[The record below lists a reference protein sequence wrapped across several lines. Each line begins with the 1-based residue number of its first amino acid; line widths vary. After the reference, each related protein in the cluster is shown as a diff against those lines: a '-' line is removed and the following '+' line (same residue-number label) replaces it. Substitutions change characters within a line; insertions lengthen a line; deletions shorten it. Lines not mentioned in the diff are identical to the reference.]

1 MKSAE
6 DAIREF
12 PEIAK
17 QLADIDRTPDKRYLY
32 RICQMYV
39 NHEATIK
46 ELKSLFIER
55 AAIFQYLTNDDVDG
69 KDIHELSLENEKGS
83 FRKGLYSTDEQL
95 LDWRNTVVYEDE
107 FTTVNKPSTFQESR
121 SIGYPQWCFCYNNDK
136 WIQHNEIEHE
146 TIYFVHSVTVPKQWE
161 YNAVCV
167 LPNGDKKVIDYNH
180 EYLSRQNGELF
191 GYLREINNA
200 TKVLISDKVNN
211 ESKTNKNM
219 KKNTIKLNESQLR
232 KIVAESV
239 KRVLNEYAEGN
250 EISPV
255 PGDNYNPTPKS
266 LIETIINEMQHI
278 KTLCENTFQSIVHSD
293 IGNARKGLSEM
304 NQSLDVA
311 LDRANELQG
320 FIDYNDN
327 ENY

>member
-146 TIYFVHSVTVPKQWE
+146 TIYFVHSVTAPKQWE

-211 ESKTNKNM
+211 ESKTSRNM

-239 KRVLNEYAEGN
+239 KRVLKENEEELSYQEGQ
-250 EISPV
+250 I
-255 PGDNYNPTPKS
+255 
-266 LIETIINEMQHI
+266 LQ
-278 KTLCENTFQSIVHSD
+278 KTLVGLWHAEEEIKKLSNNPQALKILHD
-293 IGNARKGLSEM
+293 ARTPFFEAGITGGEM
-304 NQSLDVA
+304 H
-311 LDRANELQG
+311 RQG
-320 FIDYNDN
+320 EYDEPDYL
-327 ENY
+327 EGAGYEY